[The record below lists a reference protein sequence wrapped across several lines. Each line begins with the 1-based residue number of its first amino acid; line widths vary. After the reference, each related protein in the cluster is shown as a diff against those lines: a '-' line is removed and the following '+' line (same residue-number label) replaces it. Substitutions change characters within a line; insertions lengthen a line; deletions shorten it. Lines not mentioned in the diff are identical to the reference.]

1 MIEFKIIRET
11 AEAEAKEFERII
23 NGGATP
29 ASIYDDVAELQT
41 NVAAIETAI
50 NGTPWETLPLLN
62 GAVAYNASQT
72 PQYKKIGNHVF
83 IRGVFKG
90 ITERVVIAQLPVGFR
105 PSQRIIL
112 CYPRTGY
119 AVTKFEIE
127 TDGTIKYVGFGDAIN
142 ANTWFSFSDTNFF
155 TN

>member
-41 NVAAIETAI
+41 KVAAIETAI

-62 GAVAYNASQT
+62 GAVAYNAAQT

-90 ITERVVIAQLPVGFR
+90 ITEPVVIAQLPVGFR

-127 TDGTIKYVGFGDAIN
+127 TDGTIKYVGSGDVIN